1 MVIFCFDMFHCFKIV
16 NDIFFW
22 TYFLQVEILE
32 NEIVQEKQSLQNC
45 QNLSKDLMKEK
56 AQLEKTIE
64 TLRENSERQVCKF
77 LIKHC
82 ILKFVN
88 KSLCK

>member
-1 MVIFCFDMFHCFKIV
+1 MIYCLVTC
-16 NDIFFW
+16 
-22 TYFLQVEILE
+22 FLQVEIFE

-64 TLRENSERQVCKF
+64 TLRENSEKQVHKF

-82 ILKFVN
+82 ILKFFN
-88 KSLCK
+88 KS